1 MRTSNLGPLIA
12 VLSLSAFSFTAGQY
26 LPYVITA
33 ISGSGV
39 IATASLA
46 IFTVSTIVAL
56 VSTAY
61 LIKRAISIAG
71 NEKKIDLS
79 GKEFDQSDQQHTEFP
94 EPTKK
99 SVCENGTD
107 LKNKSSTPTLSQH
120 QLTLGVAISKKPLTG
135 AAPPPPPPPPNSAPP
150 PPPPLPTG
158 GLNSW
163 KPSKDDDTSERS
175 LGGASPKNALPTKL
189 IPPKDNKQVAVD
201 HNAIIQGKA
210 KLKKVDTNAQ
220 RKEEQKHDGGIAL
233 ILARRAGI
241 EYSDSESERSGSS
254 RDSDWS
260 SDEGK
265 DKQKEQKKKV
275 LTKSR
280 KKSTPSN
287 SQSDDEKG
295 TSTSESGYRSN
306 DVGQQY
312 PKIAALPSHQPNT
325 EKPPIPPKPANLQT
339 GPQAPPATTV
349 TEVNSE
355 VKDPSTLPFKDRK
368 AQFEGK

>member
-33 ISGSGV
+33 ISGSGA
-39 IATASLA
+39 IAAVPLA
-46 IFTVSTIVAL
+46 IFAVSTVVAL
-56 VSTAY
+56 ASVIY

-120 QLTLGVAISKKPLTG
+120 QLTLGVAIPPLTG
-135 AAPPPPPPPPNSAPP
+135 TPPPPPSPMPTPEQLNQASGAPAP
-150 PPPPLPTG
+150 KLTMQT
-158 GLNSW
+158 
-163 KPSKDDDTSERS
+163 KDDDMFAGIKNVKLKETGGPSMPKANNDLLKAIKKGTKLMNKKESDKREKER
-175 LGGASPKNALPTKL
+175 LNKLEDVQPKNLIDVLSKKL
-189 IPPKDNKQVAVD
+189 QSRF
-201 HNAIIQGKA
+201 KA
-210 KLKKVDTNAQ
+210 N
-220 RKEEQKHDGGIAL
+220 
-233 ILARRAGI
+233 
-241 EYSDSESERSGSS
+241 YSSDSDDEDDDQNRTLNSE
-254 RDSDWS
+254 WE
-260 SDEGK
+260 DEH
-265 DKQKEQKKKV
+265 Q
-275 LTKSR
+275 
-280 KKSTPSN
+280 TPPN
-287 SQSDDEKG
+287 HQSDDEKG
-295 TSTSESGYRSN
+295 TSTPESGYRSD
-306 DVGQQY
+306 DVDQQY